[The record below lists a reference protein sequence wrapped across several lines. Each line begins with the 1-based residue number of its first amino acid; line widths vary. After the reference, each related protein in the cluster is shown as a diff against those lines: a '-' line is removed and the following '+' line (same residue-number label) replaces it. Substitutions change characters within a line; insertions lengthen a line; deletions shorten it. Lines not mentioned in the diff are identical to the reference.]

1 MCISSQIRHLVAHL
15 NKLQLVNIRIVI
27 LTFIATIDF
36 KAMFTSA
43 NANFT
48 IVKESFTSVDL
59 FVTSTNANITSLI
72 TNLQVKVSSLQ
83 MKIIVYN
90 GPFYKL

>member
-1 MCISSQIRHLVAHL
+1 MLCCYRPLLAE
-15 NKLQLVNIRIVI
+15 I
-27 LTFIATIDF
+27 LIHGVGLGSWSLIIF

-43 NANFT
+43 NTNFT
-48 IVKESFTSVDL
+48 IAKESFTSVDL

-72 TNLQVKVSSLQ
+72 TNFQVKVSSLQ